1 MLNCVTLMGRLVA
14 EPELRHTPNDVA
26 VTSFTIAVDR
36 DFVKSGTER
45 KTDFIDI
52 VTWRQTAEFVSKYF
66 HKGQLIAVKGSIQTG
81 SYEKDGVRR
90 RIFEILADSVYFAEP
105 KRSSASDSNSAAPR
119 YEERAQEVNSFSSG
133 SDDAFEEIVGDDDDL
148 PF

>member
-45 KTDFIDI
+45 KADFIDI
-52 VTWRQTAEFVSKYF
+52 VAWRQTAEFVSKYF

-90 RIFEILADSVYFAEP
+90 KIFEILADSVYFAEP
-105 KRSSASDSNSAAPR
+105 KRSSGDAGSAAPR
-119 YEERAQEVNSFSSG
+119 YEERPQEVSSFSSG
-133 SDDAFEEIVGDDDDL
+133 SDDAFEEIVGDDDL